1 MGEYTELHTA
11 HDAQASALE
20 AKIQEVVGRVKAH
33 VSETSGGAA
42 FEEPSIGL
50 ILGSGLGFIAD
61 HFEDATVIPYTEL
74 PHFPRSTIVGH
85 EGSLVIG
92 RFEGK
97 LCVCMKGRVHYY
109 EGYEMR
115 TLAFPIYVMRALGI
129 KTLLV
134 TNAAGGVN
142 PTFKVGDLM
151 LIEDHLNFLGDNP
164 LRGPNLDAFGPR
176 FPDMTFAYADDIRA
190 IWREVASAQGVSLR
204 EGVYAAMLGPSYE
217 TPAEIRMLHRLGAD
231 AVGMS
236 TVPEV
241 IVAAHSSIKVTA
253 LSVITNQAAG
263 LSGQP
268 LSHDEVK
275 EASELARAKLV
286 PLLKGVIK
294 AL

>member
-1 MGEYTELHTA
+1 MGQDTHERARSNEALLTQLKEATSAIQARA
-11 HDAQASALE
+11 H
-20 AKIQEVVGRVKAH
+20 I
-33 VSETSGGAA
+33 T
-42 FEEPSIGL
+42 PSVGL

-61 HFEDATVIPYTEL
+61 QFEDAVVIPYEEI

-92 RFEGK
+92 TFEGQH
-97 LCVCMKGRVHYY
+97 CVCMKGRVHYY
-109 EGYEMR
+109 EGYPMR
-115 TLAFPIYVMRALGI
+115 TLAFPIYVMHALGI

-164 LRGPNLDAFGPR
+164 LRGPNLDEVGPR
-176 FPDMTFAYADDIRA
+176 FPDMTFAYADDTRA
-190 IWREVASAQGVSLR
+190 LWRKVAEAQGVSLK

-241 IVAAHSSIKVTA
+241 IVAAHCGIKVTA

-275 EASELARAKLV
+275 EASELARTKLV
-286 PLLKGVIK
+286 PLLKGVV
-294 AL
+294 AEL

>member
-1 MGEYTELHTA
+1 MGQDTHEGARSNEALLTQLKEASSAIQARA
-11 HDAQASALE
+11 H
-20 AKIQEVVGRVKAH
+20 I
-33 VSETSGGAA
+33 T
-42 FEEPSIGL
+42 PSVGL

-61 HFEDATVIPYTEL
+61 QFEDAVVIPYEEI

-92 RFEGK
+92 TFEGQQ
-97 LCVCMKGRVHYY
+97 CVCMKGRVHYY
-109 EGYEMR
+109 EGYPMR
-115 TLAFPIYVMRALGI
+115 TLAFPIYVMHALGI

-151 LIEDHLNFLGDNP
+151 LIKDHLNFLGDNP
-164 LRGPNLDAFGPR
+164 LRGPNLDEVGPR
-176 FPDMTFAYADDIRA
+176 FPDMTFAYADDTLA
-190 IWREVASAQGVSLR
+190 LWREVAEAQGVSLK

-241 IVAAHSSIKVTA
+241 IVAAHCGVKVTA

-275 EASELARAKLV
+275 EASELARTKLV
-286 PLLKGVIK
+286 PLLRGVVAK
-294 AL
+294 L

>member
-1 MGEYTELHTA
+1 MSESIHMEQSA
-11 HDAQASALE
+11 AERDAMT
-20 AKIQEVVGRVKAH
+20 RVKEA
-33 VSETSGGAA
+33 VEAIEKRAQLRPT
-42 FEEPSIGL
+42 IGL

-61 HFEDATVIPYTEL
+61 LFEDATVIPYEEI

-92 RFEGK
+92 TFEGQR
-97 LCVCMKGRVHYY
+97 CVCMKGRVHYY
-109 EGYEMR
+109 EGYQMSA
-115 TLAFPIYVMRALGI
+115 LAFPIYVLRSLGVE
-129 KTLLV
+129 TLLV

-142 PTFKVGDLM
+142 PDFKVGDLM

-164 LRGPNLDAFGPR
+164 LRGPNLEAFGPR

-190 IWREVASAQGVSLR
+190 VWREVAAAQGISLQ

-217 TPAEIRMLHRLGAD
+217 TPAEIKMLHKMGAD

-241 IVAAHSSIKVTA
+241 IVSAHCGVKVTA

-275 EASELARAKLV
+275 EASELAKVRIV
-286 PLLKGVIK
+286 PLLRGVV
-294 AL
+294 ARL

>member
-1 MGEYTELHTA
+1 M
-11 HDAQASALE
+11 
-20 AKIQEVVGRVKAH
+20 
-33 VSETSGGAA
+33 
-42 FEEPSIGL
+42 P
-50 ILGSGLGFIAD
+50 
-61 HFEDATVIPYTEL
+61 
-74 PHFPRSTIVGH
+74 
-85 EGSLVIG
+85 
-92 RFEGK
+92 
-97 LCVCMKGRVHYY
+97 
-109 EGYEMR
+109 
-115 TLAFPIYVMRALGI
+115 
-129 KTLLV
+129 
-134 TNAAGGVN
+134 
-142 PTFKVGDLM
+142 
-151 LIEDHLNFLGDNP
+151 
-164 LRGPNLDAFGPR
+164 
-176 FPDMTFAYADDIRA
+176 FA
-190 IWREVASAQGVSLR
+190 EVASEQGVDLK

-275 EASELARAKLV
+275 EASELARAKIV

>member
-1 MGEYTELHTA
+1 MSESTNHQRS
-11 HDAQASALE
+11 QAELE
-20 AKIQEVVGRVKAH
+20 ALAKIKDAVEVIKARAH
-33 VSETSGGAA
+33 LT
-42 FEEPSIGL
+42 PSIGL

-61 HFEDATVIPYTEL
+61 HFEDATVIPYEEI

-92 RFEGK
+92 TFEGQR
-97 LCVCMKGRVHYY
+97 CVCMKGRVHYY
-109 EGYEMR
+109 EGYPMSS
-115 TLAFPIYVMRALGI
+115 LAFPIYVLRALGVE
-129 KTLLV
+129 TLLV

-142 PTFKVGDLM
+142 PDFKVGDLM

-164 LRGPNLDAFGPR
+164 LRGPNLESFGPR

-190 IWREVASAQGVSLR
+190 LWREVAREQGTTLR

-217 TPAEIRMLHRLGAD
+217 TPAEIRMLHRIGAD

-241 IVAAHSSIKVTA
+241 IVSAQCGVKVTA

-275 EASELARAKLV
+275 EASELAKVRIV
-286 PLLKGVIK
+286 PLLRGVVSK
-294 AL
+294 L

>member
-1 MGEYTELHTA
+1 MSESTEHEQSAEERALTQRISEAVQLIQSRTELKP
-11 HDAQASALE
+11 S
-20 AKIQEVVGRVKAH
+20 VGLV
-33 VSETSGGAA
+33 
-42 FEEPSIGL
+42 
-50 ILGSGLGFIAD
+50 LGSGLGFVAD
-61 HFEDATVIPYTEL
+61 HFQDATVIPYEEI
-74 PHFPRSTIVGH
+74 PHFPKSTIVGH

-92 RFEGK
+92 SFEGQR
-97 LCVCMKGRVHYY
+97 CVCMKGRVHYY
-109 EGYEMR
+109 EGYPMQ
-115 TLAFPIYVMRALGI
+115 TLAFPIYVMRALGVQ
-129 KTLLV
+129 TLLV

-142 PTFKVGDLM
+142 PDFKVGDLM

-164 LRGPNLDAFGPR
+164 LRGPNMSSFGPR
-176 FPDMTFAYADDIRA
+176 FPDMTFAYADDIREL
-190 IWREVASAQGVSLR
+190 WRAVAASQGTSLR

-241 IVAAHSSIKVTA
+241 IVAAHCGVKVTA

-275 EASELARAKLV
+275 EASELARARIV
-286 PLLKGVIK
+286 PLLRGVI
-294 AL
+294 AGL

>member
-1 MGEYTELHTA
+1 MSDNKSIEPKIDVEVTQKLK
-11 HDAQASALE
+11 DAVTFIQAR
-20 AKIQEVVGRVKAH
+20 AKIIPTVGLV
-33 VSETSGGAA
+33 
-42 FEEPSIGL
+42 
-50 ILGSGLGFIAD
+50 LGSGLGFIAD
-61 HFEDATVIPYTEL
+61 HFDDAVVIPYEDI
-74 PHFPRSTIVGH
+74 PYFPRSTIVGH

-92 RFEGK
+92 QFEGQS
-97 LCVCMKGRVHYY
+97 CVCMKGRVHFY
-109 EGYEMR
+109 EGYPMS
-115 TLAFPIYVMRALGI
+115 TLAFPIYVMCALGV

-142 PTFKVGDLM
+142 PDFNVGDLM

-164 LRGPNLDAFGPR
+164 LRGPNLDQFGPR

-190 IWREVASAQGVSLR
+190 LWRQVAQEQGTLLR

-217 TPAEIRMLHRLGAD
+217 TPAEIRMLHRIGAD

-241 IVAAHSSIKVTA
+241 IVSAHCGMKVTA

-275 EASELARAKLV
+275 EASELARARIV
-286 PLLKGVIK
+286 PLLRGVV
-294 AL
+294 ARL